1 MLVLLL
7 VVEIVVTGFLLSAVT
22 AAYVKSIV
30 TPREWSSRRKFL
42 EVNEFFWSPNIAIDL
57 SGVVHI
63 AYADFQQR
71 HVRFYY
77 ARADAVTGSVANP
90 VLICEYS
97 VSPMAPSLAVDQ
109 EGNAHIAWLDGREN
123 GTEIYYAKIT
133 ARAPSRLFEIRLSSN
148 STDCGEP
155 CIAVDFEGNVHVA
168 WHSKKGEVAITP
180 LDYEVFY
187 SKINKHGIVVLPERM
202 LTPCDGYYSIKPSLT
217 IDRKNVLHLTWID
230 NKNTEIRDFH
240 EVLYRRLDSEWRTLS
255 NETAVGRI
263 PKIVNVDHA
272 PAALVDKQGNMAFV
286 LVDRSRGR
294 LFEIYAKKIGPQGT
308 VLFDRVRLASSRVFS
323 ETGLPSAM
331 LDNDDNICVAY
342 GDVRSDTALEELRSN
357 WAFRTVYGGW
367 RFAPLYLNLRWRIFF
382 SKVDSSGR
390 LLVLDRPVVR
400 NPYSSSS
407 PAISIDSSNIVHIIY
422 LEEDRQRYRWIH
434 VDSVSDNSFL
444 LLRGISD
451 QSDRI
456 LQNLGLSLVLVPIF
470 AASNVLFLSVLLL
483 FSIILW
489 ALRGRTERFCA
500 LLYSPSAL
508 PASCIILKY
517 VTLALGYEKMVQF
530 YPGGLSQAVTGILA
544 AVIVRHGLKVMKAE
558 IRSGG
563 SYVVLAA
570 AWMILDTFYNL
581 CLISPIAIEPVY

>member
-1 MLVLLL
+1 MVLLL
-7 VVEIVVTGFLLSAVT
+7 VIGEVVASGLLVT
-22 AAYVKSIV
+22 ITTVAYVQSVV
-30 TPREWSSRRKFL
+30 TPREWSPGRRIIAI
-42 EVNEFFWSPNIAIDL
+42 NEFFWSPNIVVDL
-57 SGVVHI
+57 SGLVHI
-63 AYADFQQR
+63 AYADFQQKQ
-71 HVRFYY
+71 VRFYY
-77 ARADAVTGSVANP
+77 ASVDVAAGSVANP

-97 VSPMAPSLAVDQ
+97 VSPVAPSLAVDR

-123 GTEIYYAKIT
+123 GTEIYYAKIAKT
-133 ARAPSRLFEIRLSSN
+133 LPSRVFEIRLSFN

-155 CIAVDFEGNVHVA
+155 CIAVDFDGNVHVV
-168 WHSKKGEVAITP
+168 WHSKKGGVAITP

-187 SKINKHGIVVLPERM
+187 SKINKHGIIVLPERM
-202 LTPCDGYYSIKPSLT
+202 LTPCDGYYSIRPSLS

-286 LVDRSRGR
+286 LVDRLRGR

-456 LQNLGLSLVLVPIF
+456 LQNLGLSLALVPIF